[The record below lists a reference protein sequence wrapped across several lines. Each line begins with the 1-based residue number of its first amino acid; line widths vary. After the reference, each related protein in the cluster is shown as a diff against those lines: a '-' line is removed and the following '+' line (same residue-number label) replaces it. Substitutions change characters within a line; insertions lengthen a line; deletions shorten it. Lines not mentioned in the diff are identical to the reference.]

1 MPGNPMSE
9 KLPNVAKI
17 IDAQGVTVAIDGNP
31 VLRSASLQA
40 GQGELI
46 GLIGPNGA
54 GKTMLIRALSGLL
67 SAQEGKVYLDG
78 RDMERLGPK
87 DIAKTIALLPQNTLL
102 DFGFTCMEVVLMGR
116 NPHMRPFQIEGSE
129 DRAIAG
135 EAMAFTG
142 TTQFAH
148 RPITTLSGGERQR
161 VLISRALAQQPRLLL
176 LDEPTANLD
185 IQHQLQVMELL
196 RGLTGEGLTVIVAM
210 HDLSLAARFCHRLL
224 LLYQGQV
231 LADGRPSQVLTPEN
245 LERAFGIRALT
256 YMDPVTASLTVQ
268 ALAPVPGDGVSV
280 ETPARVHVIGGAGGG
295 GRAMYLLKEAG
306 FHVSAGVLGEGDSDS
321 HTAQMLGIH
330 NPLCDPSISDFHAT
344 QMIGDPCPSK
354 PPFAPIT
361 PELHKAHVELIR
373 RADCTVMGDIWIGNN
388 NYLNLEAADAS
399 ENLLLIEER
408 PFDARDYTGG
418 RAAGLYYRLRRRATV
433 VSLSDLVEKVALS
446 LD

>member
-17 IDAQGVTVAIDGNP
+17 IDAQGVTVAIDGKP
-31 VLRSASLQA
+31 ILKSASLQA

-268 ALAPVPGDGVSV
+268 VLAPVPGDGVSV
-280 ETPARVHVIGGAGGG
+280 ETPTRVHVIGGAGGG

-306 FHVSAGVLGEGDSDS
+306 FHVSAGVLGEGDS
-321 HTAQMLGIH
+321 HTEMLPH
-330 NPLCDPSISDFHAT
+330 
-344 QMIGDPCPSK
+344 PCPDAGHPQTPF
-354 PPFAPIT
+354 PPCAHMDPT
-361 PELHKAHVELIR
+361 P
-373 RADCTVMGDIWIGNN
+373 
-388 NYLNLEAADAS
+388 
-399 ENLLLIEER
+399 
-408 PFDARDYTGG
+408 
-418 RAAGLYYRLRRRATV
+418 
-433 VSLSDLVEKVALS
+433 
-446 LD
+446 